1 LIDGQ
6 VDKHGMGS
14 NPEEDRGG
22 PKIDIR
28 TLPESVSLLWESML
42 RQNPNWDLSKWL
54 DERATEELELLESHL
69 GREKLRFEQRLHRIE
84 NLAKQMKRRREG
96 FSGTPVSDPKQ
107 RNLFDVYGPTSNESP
122 KDSKDGEF
130 AEPLVDFGSLGA
142 DDDPLLAYVS
152 QKILIAIE
160 DSNITG
166 EGLHFDDIIRELQS
180 PVVSAEDIDES
191 ISWLLQRKEII
202 EIERDVFVIDG

>member
-1 LIDGQ
+1 MIDGQ

-14 NPEEDRGG
+14 SPEEDRGG

-54 DERATEELELLESHL
+54 DERANEELELLESHL

-96 FSGTPVSDPKQ
+96 VTGTSVSDPNQ
-107 RNLFDVYGPTSNESP
+107 RNLFDVYGPTSNEGP
-122 KDSKDGEF
+122 KDSEEESAD
-130 AEPLVDFGSLGA
+130 PLVDFGSLGA
-142 DDDPLLAYVS
+142 EDDPLLAYVS
-152 QKILIAIE
+152 QKILMAIE
-160 DSNITG
+160 DSNMTG
-166 EGLHFDDIIRELQS
+166 EGLHFDDIMRDLQS
-180 PVVSAEDIDES
+180 PVIGAEDIDES
-191 ISWLLQRKEII
+191 ISWLLQRKEIL
-202 EIERDVFVIDG
+202 EIERDVFIIDG